1 MTLSVSVRAELK
13 RRVSAWFR
21 WARPVLA
28 ALAVLLVVGGIPG
41 ARPSPFVLPTHS
53 APELP
58 PDASGRD
65 ARVVATLRSE
75 NGKPIANGRVQA
87 FAIVDGAAYAA
98 GAATSDA
105 AGRAVVDGLPHGEH
119 WLVADADGY
128 ARASSHVILSV
139 GERDLDFVL
148 GAEHTLDVAVKDE
161 RGAVVANAEIEVT
174 GAEPLPVGARA
185 GGEGSVLVGRLGK
198 GPFLVT
204 ARAPGYEEVTQ
215 RGVKEGDHVAFILR
229 KLGAIVVHVVD
240 VGGQPV
246 AGAEVAVAGATLWPA
261 RIADTDKSGSL
272 RVGSLTAGSYA
283 LRATRGGDVSPT
295 ELGVML
301 ARGEEKTVTLTI
313 APGRIVAVRVM
324 DGDGDDASPIAG
336 ARLSLVEGGLSPFP
350 FEAKSGHDGRAHLG
364 PIAPGAAT
372 LAARAD
378 GFVPRGAIPV
388 DQVGGKEIVV
398 SLVRAGVLTGRVV
411 DTRGFP
417 VDGATIEVVG
427 TDFYGAPI
435 SDDPRRTGFR
445 EAHFEAMLSGPS
457 QLVPAGE
464 LGVVPGPVPPIP
476 HAFSS
481 GGGSSMGVARS
492 SDDFAEPWVSRDDGT
507 FRCAPVSPG
516 RIRAFVHHPQY
527 VETMS
532 DAVSLASGGEAH
544 VDVVMHA
551 GGWLDG
557 RVVDTRGTGV
567 AGARV
572 QIAARRGTFERSTKT
587 ATDGTF
593 AFAAVPES
601 VVVSVFQDDDANEP
615 AARETVS
622 IPERETRSVTLTLP
636 DARPALPATVRDDR
650 GYPIEGAQL
659 TAHSLDPAAPLR
671 TTVFTDARG
680 EAQIKGAKGLELR
693 IEVSAPGHAPKVA
706 DVAPAVEA
714 LALVLGLAET
724 ATGEVRS
731 SRRDPIEGAEIVLYT
746 NLGARHARAA
756 ADGTFAMKD
765 LAAGVAT
772 LRVRAAGFAP
782 AARELTIPDTNGSRP
797 FEIPRIELVEGG
809 TVEGVVVDGHGD
821 PVQGARVARDR
832 APTYLAVGATPAG
845 VAVSDAEGRFK
856 LGDLPEG
863 ELTLEAYAPDVGRAR
878 VSGVRVNA
886 GRRTL
891 NLRITVRKEEGE
903 SRDPGASGG
912 VAVTLGETSDPREVV
927 LVGVAQGSEAE
938 RAGLAPEDVLVS
950 VDGVAVHT
958 IEEARGRLNG
968 PLGDDVVIKVRRADG
983 EETFRVGREQVRR

>member
-28 ALAVLLVVGGIPG
+28 ALAVVLVVGGVPG
-41 ARPSPFVLPTHS
+41 ARPNPFVLPLRT
-53 APELP
+53 APQLP
-58 PDASGRD
+58 PDESGRD
-65 ARVVATLRSE
+65 ARVVATLRTES
-75 NGKPIANGRVQA
+75 GKPIANGRVQA

-105 AGRAVVDGLPHGEH
+105 AGRAVVDELPHGEH
-119 WLVADADGY
+119 WLVADAEGF

-139 GERDLDFVL
+139 GERDVDFVL
-148 GAEHTLDVAVKDE
+148 GAEHKLDVAVKDE

-174 GAEPLPVGARA
+174 GVDPLPVGARA
-185 GGEGSVLVGRLGK
+185 GDDGAIVVGRLGK

-215 RGVKEGDHVAFILR
+215 RGVKEGDHVTFTLR
-229 KLGAIVVHVVD
+229 RLGAIVARVVD
-240 VGGQPV
+240 LAGQAV
-246 AGAEVAVAGATLWPA
+246 VGAEVAIAGATLWPA
-261 RIADTDKSGSL
+261 RIGETDKTGAL
-272 RVGSLTAGSYA
+272 RVGSLSAGSYA
-283 LRATRGGDVSPT
+283 LRATRGRGVSPT
-295 ELGVML
+295 ELGIML
-301 ARGEEKTVTLTI
+301 ARGEEKTVTLTV
-313 APGRIVAVRVM
+313 APGRTVAVRVM
-324 DGDGDDASPIAG
+324 DGDGDDAGPIAG

-350 FEAKSGHDGRAHLG
+350 IEAKSGRDGRAHLG

-378 GFVPRGAIPV
+378 GFVPRGSIPV
-388 DQVGGKEIVV
+388 ADEGGKELVV

-445 EAHFEAMLSGPS
+445 EAHFEAMLSGPT

-481 GGGSSMGVARS
+481 GGAASLGVARS

-544 VDVVMHA
+544 VEVVMHA

-557 RVVDTRGTGV
+557 RVVDTRGAGV

-572 QIAARRGTFERSTKT
+572 QIAARHGTVERSTKT

-636 DARPALPATVRDDR
+636 DARPPLPATVRDDR

-659 TAHSLDPAAPLR
+659 TARSLDPAAPLR
-671 TTVFTDARG
+671 TTVFTNARG
-680 EAQIKGAKGLELR
+680 EAQIKGAKGVELR

-714 LALVLGLAET
+714 LALVLGIAET

-731 SRRDPIEGAEIVLYT
+731 SRGDRVEGAEIVLYT
-746 NLGARHARAA
+746 NLGARHARTA

-765 LAAGVAT
+765 LAAGAAT
-772 LRVRAAGFAP
+772 LRVHAAGFAS
-782 AARELTIPDTNGSRP
+782 AARELTIPDSNGAHP
-797 FEIPRIELVEGG
+797 FEIPRIELTEGG
-809 TVEGVVVDGHGD
+809 TVEGVVVDARGD
-821 PVQGARVARDR
+821 PVQGARVALDR
-832 APTYLAVGATPAG
+832 APTYLAVGATPPG
-845 VAVSDAEGRFK
+845 VAVTDADGRFK
-856 LGDLPEG
+856 LGELPEG

-878 VSGVRVNA
+878 VSGVHVSA

-891 NLRITVRKEEGE
+891 NLRITVRKEDGE

-912 VAVTLGETSDPREVV
+912 VAVTLGETSEEVV

-938 RAGLAPEDVLVS
+938 RAGLAPDDVVVS

-968 PLGDDVVIKVRRADG
+968 PISDDVVIKVRRSDG
-983 EETFRVGREQVRR
+983 DETFRVGREQVRR